1 MNLLTHPLARGIV
14 AVLIVGAALFLGIW
28 KGDWE
33 HAIMLLGLAGLTH
46 LGTGAMASRSRARG
60 QMKPPVVPPAALILL
75 CLIPFISGC
84 RCPADSISASNV
96 NDAFVIVMN
105 RHDYYVLADETLT
118 PEQREAYLRTTQGI
132 RLMLEI
138 AMNPETNTE
147 PNQ

>member
-60 QMKPPVVPPAALILL
+60 RMTPPPTAPPAVLVLF
-75 CLIPFISGC
+75 CLIPFLSGC
-84 RCPADSISASNV
+84 RSADCISATNV
-96 NDAFVIVMN
+96 NEAFVRVMN
-105 RHDYYVLADETLT
+105 RHDYYVISDETLT
-118 PEQREAYLRTTQGI
+118 PEQRESYLRTTQGI
-132 RLMLEI
+132 RLMLETAI
-138 AMNPETNTE
+138 NPETETE
-147 PNQ
+147 Q